1 MDPDETVAMAQVAM
15 RMCQRF
21 TQCSPEVIERAL
33 ATAHQEFDGRPI
45 RHFVP
50 ILVERSATE
59 ALLAA
64 GLTAPA
70 PEESTDAPPE
80 SSTADLVG

>member
-1 MDPDETVAMAQVAM
+1 MDPDEAAAMAQVSIRM
-15 RMCQRF
+15 RRLF
-21 TQCSPEVIERAL
+21 PQCSPEVIDRAL
-33 ATAHQEFDGRPI
+33 AAAHQEFDGRPI

-70 PEESTDAPPE
+70 DEDSYRGTPGST
-80 SSTADLVG
+80 TADFVG

>member
-1 MDPDETVAMAQVAM
+1 MDPDETAAMARVSM
-15 RMCQRF
+15 RMHRRF
-21 TQCSPEVIERAL
+21 PQCSPGVIDRAL
-33 ATAHQEFDGRPI
+33 AAAHQEFDGRPI

-70 PEESTDAPPE
+70 SGDSTEESPGSA
-80 SSTADLVG
+80 TADLVG